1 MRHVTLMNLAAS
13 HIGIRNGSL
22 NEIPSYRRSHCMPG
36 PAKSLDLLRKNLQ
49 SAINKDIDAVIKKY
63 LEVSGQFHQS
73 CVTAAG
79 SFRNSFNQP

>member
-63 LEVSGQFHQS
+63 LEVCEIHWNIYKLLFL
-73 CVTAAG
+73 
-79 SFRNSFNQP
+79 

>member
-1 MRHVTLMNLAAS
+1 MNLAAS

-63 LEVSGQFHQS
+63 LEVCKFYHIFYKLLACILAEVLSAS
-73 CVTAAG
+73 Y
-79 SFRNSFNQP
+79 N